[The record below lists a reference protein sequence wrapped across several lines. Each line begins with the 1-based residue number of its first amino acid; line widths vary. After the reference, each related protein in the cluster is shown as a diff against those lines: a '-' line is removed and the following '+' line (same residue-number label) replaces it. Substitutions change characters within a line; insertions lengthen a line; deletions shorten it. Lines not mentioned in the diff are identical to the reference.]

1 MKSASRHLAIS
12 VVVLSVAAL
21 TTVALARSGGGRAG
35 GRGFGAGG
43 LLCLSGGQLDRS
55 LTTLDI
61 MIKASGS
68 QKAALDDFEKGA
80 KEYSDTMSRVCVGES
95 PMDMPAKLA
104 ASDKRLEAALTGIR
118 KLKPVA
124 EKFYATLSDDQ
135 KTQASLFVE
144 WPGL

>member
-1 MKSASRHLAIS
+1 MRRASRYLAVG
-12 VVVLSVAAL
+12 VVVLSAAVL
-21 TTVALARSGGGRAG
+21 ATVALARGGGRGG

-43 LLCLSGGQLDRS
+43 LLCLSGGQLERN

-68 QKAALDDFEKGA
+68 QKAALDDFEKGVG
-80 KEYSDTMSRVCVGES
+80 EYSDTMARVCGGDS

-118 KLKPVA
+118 KLKPAA
-124 EKFYATLSDDQ
+124 EKFYATLTDDQ